1 MKRKR
6 ETRDAGVPNQAVNR
20 SEAENKRWSSDSDTV
35 ERREQERAAEQGS
48 GSDERSGISNR
59 PIGEEIR
66 NQELLPDRGTARK
79 RAHAGRGD
87 RDRSDEEQ

>member
-6 ETRDAGVPNQAVNR
+6 DTRDAGVPNQAANR
-20 SEAENKRWSSDSDTV
+20 SKAEDERWSSDSDTV
-35 ERREQERAAEQGS
+35 ERREQERAAEQSS

-59 PIGEEIR
+59 PIAEEIR

-79 RAHAGRGD
+79 GAHAGRGD

>member
-6 ETRDAGVPNQAVNR
+6 DTRDAGVPNQA
-20 SEAENKRWSSDSDTV
+20 ANKSKADDERWSSDSDTV

-48 GSDERSGISNR
+48 GSDEGSGISNR
-59 PIGEEIR
+59 PIGEEMR
-66 NQELLPDRGTARK
+66 NQELLPDRGTAREGV
-79 RAHAGRGD
+79 HGGHGD